1 MPEEKINVFAY
12 SGFRGEEIPKTFI
25 LDEKRIKIV
34 EIQDRWVEEGLG
46 DRATKQ
52 FFEVKGSDGAN
63 HEIFYDEKTT
73 EWFYRS
79 KG

>member
-1 MPEEKINVFAY
+1 MSEEKIEVFAY
-12 SGFRGEEIPKTFI
+12 SGYRGEETPRAFI
-25 LDEKRIKIV
+25 LHNEKI
-34 EIQDRWVEEGLG
+34 EILEILSRWVEEGFE
-46 DRATKQ
+46 DRIRKRVLK
-52 FFEVKGSDGAN
+52 VKGSDGAN